1 MIVTGIIHIVLLL
14 SCNGQLEGIPQL
26 QELIRPLTKNPF
38 LQSIAGT
45 SSDFLADSVELVSH
59 IPIAIARALTPL
71 DVWPVLVSH
80 RNVVDLTD
88 RFVKELDLGSKN
100 EDAALNITELISKY
114 GYPVETHD
122 VVTEDGY
129 VLRMFRIPG
138 NGSVL
143 FLMHGLLGS
152 ADDFVVAGVESGLA
166 YQLSRGGYD
175 VWLGNARGNKHSR
188 RHTHLRPLD
197 SKFWDFT
204 WHEIGLYDLPAMIDY
219 AFEKSGST
227 TLKYIGHSQG
237 TTSFFVMASERPEY
251 NEKISLMVA
260 LSPVAFMSH
269 VRSPIIRLLASEGP
283 LLYTISNGIG
293 INEFLPD
300 NKLVKTLK
308 SLLCSV
314 GVMSEILC
322 NNLLFLIVGFDLE
335 QLNVTNLPV
344 LFGHVPSG
352 SSAKQLAHYGQL
364 IISDEFRKYDYG
376 TPGNLRRYGKTF
388 PPRYNLR
395 RISTPVSL
403 FYSDADWLAHPAD
416 VRRLLHELGNVV
428 DVYKIPYKYFNH
440 LDFLFSKDCKIL
452 IYERLRKVLQS
463 F

>member
-1 MIVTGIIHIVLLL
+1 
-14 SCNGQLEGIPQL
+14 
-26 QELIRPLTKNPF
+26 
-38 LQSIAGT
+38 
-45 SSDFLADSVELVSH
+45 
-59 IPIAIARALTPL
+59 
-71 DVWPVLVSH
+71 
-80 RNVVDLTD
+80 
-88 RFVKELDLGSKN
+88 
-100 EDAALNITELISKY
+100 
-114 GYPVETHD
+114 
-122 VVTEDGY
+122 
-129 VLRMFRIPG
+129 
-138 NGSVL
+138 
-143 FLMHGLLGS
+143 MHGLLGS

-204 WHEIGLYDLPAMIDY
+204 WHEIGVYDLPAMIDY

-251 NEKISLMVA
+251 NAKISLMVA

-376 TPGNLRRYGKTF
+376 THGNLRRYGKTF

-395 RISTPVSL
+395 RISAPVSL